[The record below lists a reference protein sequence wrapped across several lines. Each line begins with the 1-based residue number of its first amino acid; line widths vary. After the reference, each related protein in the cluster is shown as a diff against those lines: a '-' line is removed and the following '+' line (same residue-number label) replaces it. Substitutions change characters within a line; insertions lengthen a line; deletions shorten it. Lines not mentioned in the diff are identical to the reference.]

1 MGEFSSITRTGKHE
15 PFELHVARGYVQGH
29 TTFFKFGYNP
39 VVSASTE
46 TIWDGG
52 GIYSYPTSAAPLG
65 VVATTTTDTGS
76 QITVVGLDADYNEV
90 SNIVTLNGTT
100 TVTTSAS
107 YLRVYRAY
115 VSNDTAPTTN
125 VNIRHSGTKV
135 AQITAGEN
143 QTLMSV
149 YTVPAG
155 HTLYIG
161 RGSIS
166 TATEGTN
173 QIVTGRLM
181 ARQFGGVF
189 RTQAVV
195 VMNNQFVDFNWEAP
209 LIIPEKTD
217 IEARAIVSKS
227 QDNAV
232 AATFEGILIKNESA

>member
-1 MGEFSSITRTGKHE
+1 
-15 PFELHVARGYVQGH
+15 
-29 TTFFKFGYNP
+29 
-39 VVSASTE
+39 
-46 TIWDGG
+46 
-52 GIYSYPTSAAPLG
+52 
-65 VVATTTTDTGS
+65 
-76 QITVVGLDADYNEV
+76 
-90 SNIVTLNGTT
+90 
-100 TVTTSAS
+100 
-107 YLRVYRAY
+107 
-115 VSNDTAPTTN
+115 
-125 VNIRHSGTKV
+125 
-135 AQITAGEN
+135 
-143 QTLMSV
+143 MSV

-173 QIVTGRLM
+173 QIVTGRLV
-181 ARQFGGVF
+181 ASQFGGVF